1 MSLRAQSRGGFAGS
15 KSIPEVDRP
24 TESRGCEY
32 CRPMTQPTGSRGS
45 PETASLAHKESAT
58 RPPTHGPR
66 VVSLLP
72 SATESLCALG
82 GTGLLV
88 GRSHE
93 CDFPP
98 GLEDL
103 PVLTA
108 ARTNQAAS
116 ASEIDQQVRNAAA
129 AGAQSL
135 YTLDTDRLAALKPDV
150 ILTQD
155 LCAVCSID
163 LQTVRS
169 VAARL
174 NPSPVV
180 MSLNPM
186 TVEGVLDD
194 LYTIGR
200 AVGLEDRALEVVTGL
215 RERMY
220 AAGDYANPYA
230 EGVCTVVLEWTDP
243 LFVGGH
249 WNPQLVER
257 AGGSHP
263 LNPTTPLPSAGGAL
277 GPIGQTQRAAGKSIP
292 ITPAMLVASRP
303 EIIVIA
309 PCGRTLT
316 QARED
321 AHLLRQRARDEG
333 WWDALPAVTNGRV
346 AVVDGNQFFNRPGPR
361 LVDAF
366 EWLVG
371 FINNRPELTP
381 RGFAWEPLV

>member
-1 MSLRAQSRGGFAGS
+1 M
-15 KSIPEVDRP
+15 
-24 TESRGCEY
+24 
-32 CRPMTQPTGSRGS
+32 
-45 PETASLAHKESAT
+45 LA
-58 RPPTHGPR
+58 
-66 VVSLLP
+66 
-72 SATESLCALG
+72 
-82 GTGLLV
+82 

-93 CDFPP
+93 CDFPL
-98 GLEDL
+98 GLEGL
-103 PVLTA
+103 PVLTG
-108 ARTNQAAS
+108 ARTDPAGSAAAIDAAVREAAAS
-116 ASEIDQQVRNAAA
+116 
-129 AGAQSL
+129 GAQSL
-135 YTLDTDRLAALKPDV
+135 YTLDTDRLAAVRPDV

-163 LQTVRS
+163 LGTVRA

-174 NPSPVV
+174 QPRPEVV
-180 MSLNPM
+180 SLNPI

-220 AAGDYANPYA
+220 AVGDYANPYA
-230 EGVCTVVLEWTDP
+230 LGVSTVVLEWTDP

-249 WNPQLVER
+249 WTPQLVER

-263 LNPTTPLPSAGGAL
+263 LNPTSPVASAGGAL
-277 GPIGQTQRAAGKSIP
+277 GPIGQTQRAAGKSIVA
-292 ITPAMLVASRP
+292 TPAQLVASRP
-303 EIIVIA
+303 EVIVIA
-309 PCGRTLT
+309 PCGRTLA

-321 AHLLRQRARDEG
+321 ARLLRERARAEG
-333 WWDALPAVTNGRV
+333 WWDVLPAVKSGRV

-371 FINNRPELTP
+371 FINDRPELTP
-381 RGFAWEPLV
+381 KGFVGGWERMA